1 MRCRAAQLGMS
12 SHPPAHHIY
21 VQAAPLWPG
30 EVSATWTSYTAGKH
44 ANIWWMRCYGTV
56 IQWYTMILYI
66 LYIFCNDS
74 TLYVEFPSC
83 NVSSLSSKQFRR
95 RVQPSHPTPGNRA
108 REYTRGHY
116 KTTWLYIRIYRY
128 IYIYIHTYIHCVY
141 IYIYIIIYV
150 LYYISPIYIYRV
162 MISVLMH
169 IGIRTALMHS
179 WPWVLWIM
187 FSGAKADVLHHSQE
201 LVALQP
207 D

>member
-1 MRCRAAQLGMS
+1 MGDLESCRWLFIGNGIRLRKISWKGGNFPKDSNEAAPGTWYWQLSLTSQCSDLTCFIQSRKCRDGTAWTVFMMRCRAAQLGMS

-116 KTTWLYIRIYRY
+116 KTTWLYIRIYR
-128 IYIYIHTYIHCVY
+128 
-141 IYIYIIIYV
+141 II
-150 LYYISPIYIYRV
+150 
-162 MISVLMH
+162 
-169 IGIRTALMHS
+169 
-179 WPWVLWIM
+179 
-187 FSGAKADVLHHSQE
+187 
-201 LVALQP
+201 
-207 D
+207 